1 MINLPGCMLLP
12 PEVAQIRKIIEKFKD
27 KKNLIDKKKSNLFIE
42 CFGRNKS
49 CQKWYFKQLIAR

>member
-27 KKNLIDKKKSNLFIE
+27 KKNLIDKKNQICS
-42 CFGRNKS
+42 
-49 CQKWYFKQLIAR
+49 